1 MTFGKFTMYKIY
13 PYFGFQCNRLSNN
26 VAVGYRSHC
35 LGPLGP
41 LQVN

>member
-1 MTFGKFTMYKIY
+1 MYFVLNLCVHVID
-13 PYFGFQCNRLSNN
+13 
-26 VAVGYRSHC
+26 GYRSHC